1 MNILLW
7 VEQLG
12 IFSDLPVHHSEICVD
27 TYAVRPGNTCISLAM
42 LKSVNIIF
50 SLKTMIVKFILL
62 LLIVAPAFAEEPV
75 NTFEL
80 DEEVQQAL
88 DIKTITLE
96 KKTLSV
102 EIASYGKVLDIS
114 PLISFRQQY
123 LQTEIDLSA
132 ARAQLNISEQALN
145 RLKKLQRE
153 NISSTKKLQQ
163 QLRIWQAD
171 RARVSALTLKR
182 DGLSALQRIQW
193 GAELTDWF
201 SQQQSASLKALLI
214 EQAHLFE
221 IRLPEN
227 FDLQNPPEK
236 LVIAPGQKK
245 YSIHIDQ
252 AFLSPVVDPLSQTR
266 RYFFI
271 SANERL
277 QPNLTFNVWLADK
290 RSQQSGLVIPKSA
303 LLWHLGQAFVYAKED
318 EDEFHSVVIKD
329 YQPNSAGYWVLS
341 GLEEGMEIVVQG
353 GQALLSYEFK
363 AQIPDDD
370 DD

>member
-1 MNILLW
+1 
-7 VEQLG
+7 
-12 IFSDLPVHHSEICVD
+12 
-27 TYAVRPGNTCISLAM
+27 
-42 LKSVNIIF
+42 
-50 SLKTMIVKFILL
+50 MIAKFVLSLL
-62 LLIVAPAFAEEPV
+62 LSAVPAFAEEVV
-75 NTFEL
+75 NTFEV
-80 DEEVQQAL
+80 DEEAQQAL

-96 KKTLSV
+96 KKPLSA
-102 EIASYGKVLDIS
+102 ETASYGKVLDIS

-123 LQTEIDLSA
+123 LQTEIELSA
-132 ARAQLNISEQALN
+132 ARTQLAISEQALK
-145 RLKKLQRE
+145 RVKKLQRE

-171 RARVSALTLKR
+171 RAHVDALILKR
-182 DGLSALQRIQW
+182 DSLSTRQRIQW
-193 GAELTDWF
+193 GAELTEWF
-201 SQQQSASLKALLI
+201 SQQQSARLKALLN

-221 IRLPEN
+221 IRLPQN
-227 FDLQNPPEK
+227 FNLQDSLET
-236 LVIAPGQKK
+236 LVIVPGQEKF
-245 YSIHIDQ
+245 SIQIAQ

-271 SANERL
+271 SGDERL

-290 RSQQSGLVIPKSA
+290 QTQQAGFMIPKSA

-318 EDEFHSVVIKD
+318 EDAFHSVIIND
-329 YQPNSAGYWVLS
+329 YQPGSAGYRVLS

>member
-1 MNILLW
+1 
-7 VEQLG
+7 
-12 IFSDLPVHHSEICVD
+12 
-27 TYAVRPGNTCISLAM
+27 
-42 LKSVNIIF
+42 
-50 SLKTMIVKFILL
+50 MIVKFVLPLL
-62 LLIVAPAFAEEPV
+62 LSAVSAFAEEAV

-80 DEEVQQAL
+80 DEAAQQAL

-96 KKTLSV
+96 KKPLSA
-102 EIASYGKVLDIS
+102 ETASYGKVLDIS

-123 LQTEIDLSA
+123 LQIEIELSA
-132 ARAQLNISEQALN
+132 ARAQLAISEQALK
-145 RLKKLQRE
+145 RVKKLQRE

-171 RARVSALTLKR
+171 RARVDALTLKR
-182 DGLSALQRIQW
+182 DSLFARQRIQW
-193 GAELTDWF
+193 GAELTEWF
-201 SQQQSASLKALLI
+201 SQQQSARLKALLN

-221 IRLPEN
+221 IRLPQN
-227 FDLQNPPEK
+227 FNLQDSPET

-245 YSIHIDQ
+245 YSIQIAQ
-252 AFLSPVVDPLSQTR
+252 AFLSPVVEPLSQTR

-271 SANERL
+271 SGDERL

-290 RSQQSGLVIPKSA
+290 QTQLAGFVIPKSA

-318 EDEFHSVVIKD
+318 EDEFHSVIIND
-329 YQPNSAGYWVLS
+329 YQPGSVGYRVLS

-363 AQIPDDD
+363 TQIPADDD
-370 DD
+370 D